1 MKYIFVVALVFS
13 IRNTQAWLADRPKS
27 LATVSPLSVSPS
39 SDAAAASYP
48 PNEVK
53 FLESCQRLC
62 DERNLP
68 LQKIK
73 NCRDLASVRNSPI
86 KPNRIFRMGRLSD
99 ASDDDIQLMLR
110 DVNLTTI
117 VDLRSPTELKDDPT
131 LFRSEVFSNFTNVR
145 RTHSSNQ

>member
-1 MKYIFVVALVFS
+1 MKCCVAIVLLFS
-13 IRNTQAWLADRPKS
+13 SRNAQAWLADRPRS
-27 LATVSPLSVSPS
+27 LTPVSRLNVSPS
-39 SDAAAASYP
+39 SDSAASSYTP
-48 PNEVK
+48 DEEE
-53 FLESCQRLC
+53 FLKSCQRLC

-131 LFRSEVFSNFTNVR
+131 LFRSEVFSNFTK
-145 RTHSSNQ
+145 